1 MLWLGLIILTSF
13 IFNFIYLGFMMPASA
28 IVIGSAFTLLGGIS
42 ILMVFLLI
50 GYFRPEKGKGKNLM
64 MSLSVLA
71 GFFFVV
77 FIDQFVNALPSAGTT
92 LYLSAWGLGGSI
104 LTAAGFAMMHTSQES
119 YSPGI
124 MDTSSLHYGPEPEP
138 ESTGEPSP
146 EAKPEES
153 PEATE
158 SAPQSSNE

>member
-1 MLWLGLIILTSF
+1 
-13 IFNFIYLGFMMPASA
+13 
-28 IVIGSAFTLLGGIS
+28 
-42 ILMVFLLI
+42 
-50 GYFRPEKGKGKNLM
+50 
-64 MSLSVLA
+64 
-71 GFFFVV
+71 
-77 FIDQFVNALPSAGTT
+77 